1 MGQAHQ
7 YGSTILVL
15 TLLAAAGCASTVPK
29 AKFTHEI
36 ESKARVSLND
46 QTKVQVDAAE
56 TVKILKADQQRLSE
70 KIQARIESRKATNAP
85 AADVAARTY
94 EVDLHL
100 TRYEK
105 GNAFARAML
114 AGLGQIH
121 IDGTITI
128 YQMPE
133 HALVG
138 EFQLQKTFAWGGIYG
153 SATSMDDIENTFAD
167 GVAAAVTG
175 QKEESQKKKP

>member
-1 MGQAHQ
+1 MGQARQ

-15 TLLAAAGCASTVPK
+15 TLLAAAGCAGTVPK

-46 QTKVQVDAAE
+46 QTKVQVGAAE

-94 EVDLHL
+94 LHL

-121 IDGTITI
+121 IDGTI
-128 YQMPE
+128 
-133 HALVG
+133 
-138 EFQLQKTFAWGGIYG
+138 
-153 SATSMDDIENTFAD
+153 
-167 GVAAAVTG
+167 
-175 QKEESQKKKP
+175 